1 MSSHIRVCLWSCC
14 FLTMTCFGVPFPSVC
29 GPQDKQLGDV
39 SPVSYICHS
48 ESNVF
53 FWRPVYGYWFGECS
67 LASTRPPAS
76 YLLSPARPSHLLGD
90 CFPQTRAGEPWQKK
104 ERLPLQTLSK
114 SSFYPVCFWI
124 ANIIST
130 LLIFNVPKKRSGAR
144 WQVLVEGICCLWAVL
159 TRWEGLYDAL
169 GTRLN
174 GRIQG
179 QTLTGSH
186 RPDTWHWNSQAAG
199 HINTRCSQPSGA
211 AFGSVYN
218 MTLMKN
224 VMKRQSYSYW
234 SSSSLW
240 ETIQSALKVV
250 TGQGRDARHGQG
262 LGMSAADS
270 LTSVI
275 EMQGAKNCIRIKCRN
290 YFNADRR
297 SSCQG
302 KQVDR

>member
-1 MSSHIRVCLWSCC
+1 MVFLAPCLWIWISWTQPRNYAPSCQLPALC
-14 FLTMTCFGVPFPSVC
+14 GTAQSPF
-29 GPQDKQLGDV
+29 
-39 SPVSYICHS
+39 
-48 ESNVF
+48 
-53 FWRPVYGYWFGECS
+53 R
-67 LASTRPPAS
+67 R
-76 YLLSPARPSHLLGD
+76 LL
-90 CFPQTRAGEPWQKK
+90 PQTRAGESWQK
-104 ERLPLQTLSK
+104 RSICLSK
-114 SSFYPVCFWI
+114 HYQRAHFTRYAFGLPILF
-124 ANIIST
+124 
-130 LLIFNVPKKRSGAR
+130 LLWWFLMCWKKRCGAR

-159 TRWEGLYDAL
+159 TWWEGLYDAL

-186 RPDTWHWNSQAAG
+186 SPDTWHWNSQAAL
-199 HINTRCSQPSGA
+199 HINTRCTQPSGV
-211 AFGSVYN
+211 AFGLVYN
-218 MTLMKN
+218 TTLMKN

-250 TGQGRDARHGQG
+250 TGQGRDTRHGQG
-262 LGMSAADS
+262 LGMSGADS

-275 EMQGAKNCIRIKCRN
+275 EMQGAKNCIRFKCRN

-302 KQVDR
+302 KQVDH

>member
-1 MSSHIRVCLWSCC
+1 MFFLAPCLWILICWTQPCIYMLSCQ
-14 FLTMTCFGVPFPSVC
+14 LPALGGMARSPF
-29 GPQDKQLGDV
+29 
-39 SPVSYICHS
+39 
-48 ESNVF
+48 
-53 FWRPVYGYWFGECS
+53 R
-67 LASTRPPAS
+67 R
-76 YLLSPARPSHLLGD
+76 LLS
-90 CFPQTRAGEPWQKK
+90 QTRAEESRHKHYPNI
-104 ERLPLQTLSK
+104 QTLSK
-114 SSFYPVCFWI
+114 SSFYSVCFWI

-130 LLIFNVPKKRSGAR
+130 LLIFNVPKKSSGAR

-159 TRWEGLYDAL
+159 TRWEGLYNAL

-179 QTLTGSH
+179 QTLTGSRH
-186 RPDTWHWNSQAAG
+186 PDTWHWKSQAAG
-199 HINTRCSQPSGA
+199 HINTRCTQPWGA
-211 AFGSVYN
+211 AFGSVHN
-218 MTLMKN
+218 TTLMKN

-250 TGQGRDARHGQG
+250 TGQRRDARHGQG
-262 LGMSAADS
+262 LGMSGADS

-302 KQVDR
+302 KQVDH